1 MKNESNSRSAFFNL
15 RISISLLV
23 VLLGGCLAL
32 IGLGATSNGALKEKG
47 SPPSEGTIADKARS
61 QQGPANSPGRNFDQH
76 GNRTST
82 VGLVHPHLAKHRHV
96 QTVGGGAWSSL
107 GPPGGDVFDA
117 AVSTVDSNIAL
128 AGLAPGGSFGGT
140 LYRSTDGGN
149 TWSEVPAL
157 DGTSVFDIEFAADGT
172 AYLGTQASIWKSTDG
187 GLSWAVLNLGIGA
200 NDEVFDVAL
209 DPSNPSTLWAGIED
223 ALGLQPENIIR
234 STDGGAT
241 WTDRTPPHAAPLSG
255 RGVAVDPGDSN
266 TVIAVFGGDFGGG
279 EVWVST
285 DGGDS
290 WMDRSAGLP
299 GNPMNAVVYDGTRL
313 LVGGGLLFGSQLV
326 GLYESTDLGATWT
339 PLHDGTWPILV
350 VEDIAVDPSDSARIF
365 VAIDGGGV
373 NRTTDGGATWEISIG
388 GTAALA
394 GRSLRLAPGNP
405 SELFLG
411 TSSLAVFRSTDG
423 GDTFASSSNGISAL
437 NLFSIDA
444 NPLNAEERAV
454 AFQGLNDGG
463 VFSSTDGGAT
473 WSLQS
478 APPTRYSNVRFAPDG
493 TLYAISSG
501 PSSVAQEGLYRREV
515 NGTWTPLGPDQGPLY
530 ESDLDT
536 TRFSHNNPNLIVLGG
551 ADFGVAG
558 FEATI
563 WRSTDA
569 GQSWTKVFES
579 AQGTIER
586 VTDLEIIED
595 GTDQNMVAAWS
606 SESGDNI
613 GGALRSTDGGASWFD
628 SSNGLPAFF
637 TNPRLCASPTDPQ
650 SLVISAWLS
659 FASGGLFRT
668 TDSGVTWAST
678 GWTGSA
684 TVGDVACDPV
694 DDQTLFVTQLSGG
707 DAVLRSQ
714 DGGATFGSFANG
726 LEGVVAPRELAF
738 AGNSELLLA
747 SAKGSYAT
755 ALATT
760 TPTPTP
766 SPSATATATATS
778 TPMVTP
784 TPTATATPT
793 NTATPTTT
801 PTATPSSTPRATPV
815 PRPRP
820 TPAPRPT
827 P

>member
-1 MKNESNSRSAFFNL
+1 
-15 RISISLLV
+15 
-23 VLLGGCLAL
+23 
-32 IGLGATSNGALKEKG
+32 
-47 SPPSEGTIADKARS
+47 
-61 QQGPANSPGRNFDQH
+61 
-76 GNRTST
+76 
-82 VGLVHPHLAKHRHV
+82 
-96 QTVGGGAWSSL
+96 
-107 GPPGGDVFDA
+107 
-117 AVSTVDSNIAL
+117 
-128 AGLAPGGSFGGT
+128 
-140 LYRSTDGGN
+140 
-149 TWSEVPAL
+149 
-157 DGTSVFDIEFAADGT
+157 
-172 AYLGTQASIWKSTDG
+172 
-187 GLSWAVLNLGIGA
+187 
-200 NDEVFDVAL
+200 
-209 DPSNPSTLWAGIED
+209 
-223 ALGLQPENIIR
+223 
-234 STDGGAT
+234 
-241 WTDRTPPHAAPLSG
+241 
-255 RGVAVDPGDSN
+255 
-266 TVIAVFGGDFGGG
+266 
-279 EVWVST
+279 
-285 DGGDS
+285 
-290 WMDRSAGLP
+290 
-299 GNPMNAVVYDGTRL
+299 
-313 LVGGGLLFGSQLV
+313 
-326 GLYESTDLGATWT
+326 
-339 PLHDGTWPILV
+339 
-350 VEDIAVDPSDSARIF
+350 
-365 VAIDGGGV
+365 
-373 NRTTDGGATWEISIG
+373 
-388 GTAALA
+388 
-394 GRSLRLAPGNP
+394 
-405 SELFLG
+405 
-411 TSSLAVFRSTDG
+411 VFRSTDS
-423 GDTFASSSNGISAL
+423 GDTFVSSSRGISEL
-437 NLFSIDA
+437 NLYSIDA
-444 NPLNAEERAV
+444 NPLNAEELAV

-463 VFSSTDGGAT
+463 VISSTDGGAT

-501 PSSVAQEGLYRREV
+501 PSSVAQEGLYRRET

-595 GTDQNMVAAWS
+595 GTDQNMVAGWN
-606 SESGDNI
+606 SESGDNM
-613 GGALRSTDGGASWFD
+613 GGALRSTDGGASWSD
-628 SSNGLPAFF
+628 SSTGLPAFF

-659 FASGGLFRT
+659 FQSGGLFRT
-668 TDSGVTWAST
+668 TDAGATWTST
-678 GWTGSA
+678 GWTGNQ
-684 TVGDVACDPV
+684 TVGDVVCHPV

-755 ALATT
+755 ALTTT

-766 SPSATATATATS
+766 NPSATATATATATP

-784 TPTATATPT
+784 TPTVTATPT
-793 NTATPTTT
+793 ATATSTTT
-801 PTATPSSTPRATPV
+801 PTATPSSTPRGTPV